1 MCRLVSAR
9 CLGVGRPAIGGPGM
23 RRSPYRP
30 RPSLTPEAHRDERV
44 GYIHG
49 VRTWTLPSQPPCP
62 LNRKRTAI
70 SAWDIRGSALWTLS
84 SSSHTAETLL
94 SPPRSPSPSRPSL
107 PRRRVPLSLAATP
120 PALPRRRAPLSLAV
134 ALLSPSPSR
143 PSLPHRRPSLSHHR
157 APLSPT
163 LEPAPAKHLL
173 LRTLAVLQGDLP
185 TLQLLRNERRD
196 VEGKLGEHHW
206 VLLQEIRVPGKAGL
220 RGGLSRVRTSRVTD
234 APPPPRT
241 LLTRWG
247 WGVGV
252 WGHGDATS
260 APHHPH
266 VLC

>member
-44 GYIHG
+44 GYTAFG
-49 VRTWTLPSQPPCP
+49 RGPCP

-70 SAWDIRGSALWTLS
+70 SAWDTRRSALWTLS
-84 SSSHTAETLL
+84 SSLTPPRPFSLSH
-94 SPPRSPSPSRPSL
+94 PRSPSPSRPFL

-143 PSLPHRRPSLSHHR
+143 PSLPRRRPSLPHHR
-157 APLSPT
+157 VPLSPT

-206 VLLQEIRVPGKAGL
+206 VLLQEIRVPGRAGL
-220 RGGLSRVRTSRVTD
+220 RGGLRRVRTRWY
-234 APPPPRT
+234 
-241 LLTRWG
+241 WG
-247 WGVGV
+247 WGLGAR
-252 WGHGDATS
+252 GRNFGTPPS
-260 APHHPH
+260 PRT
-266 VLC
+266 VLT